1 MPGVGVKEPFLTYDD
16 PFAAILYINSS
27 LMRIKHF
34 FGVILCFPFFLSA
47 QPELTLSDVI
57 GLAQRQSV
65 AAKVAENIREN
76 NDYHWQVFRAGLRPQ
91 LGIEAG
97 LPMYSRDF
105 LEVRQPDGGIRF
117 LPRTQNN
124 ARMGLS
130 LTQVLP
136 GTGGRVSLRADM
148 TRFDDFDQG
157 RVFYSGTP
165 LSLAIEQ
172 PLFAFNP
179 YKWSRQIEPLKMEE
193 AGKSYKF
200 QMEAIALQA
209 VQLFFDVIEARESAR
224 IAGLN
229 LGNNRLIHDIEKQ
242 RIILGTTTREK
253 LLQVE
258 LQVLH
263 ASQDLLEANADLQG
277 ALLQLQ
283 VFLGIQHSDSY
294 ALTVPEVVPEQSVDT
309 SLAIRMAREH
319 RAEFVAFERRKLEAA
334 RDIEEAQRSRLE
346 VDLQVT
352 LGFNGAGERMDGV
365 FSPLKDRQRL
375 GLALFLPV
383 MDWGRTRAR
392 EGLAAANARV
402 VAYSIVQE
410 ESSLNLQIANQVK
423 GLEILRSNI
432 GFARA
437 GNAIGGE
444 RYRLALEQY
453 HAGKLTLT
461 DLNIALAEKD
471 IAQKAYFST
480 LRRYWEAHYRLRQM
494 TLYDFWAGQG
504 I

>member
-1 MPGVGVKEPFLTYDD
+1 MHVKYF
-16 PFAAILYINSS
+16 FGAILY
-27 LMRIKHF
+27 
-34 FGVILCFPFFLSA
+34 FPFSLIA
-47 QPELTLSDVI
+47 QPELTLTDVI

-76 NDYHWQVFRAGLRPQ
+76 NDYQWQAFRAALRPQ

-105 LEVRQPDGGIRF
+105 LEVRQPDGGMLF
-117 LPRTQNN
+117 LPRAQNN
-124 ARMGLS
+124 AQIGLAI
-130 LTQVLP
+130 TQALI
-136 GTGGRVSLRADM
+136 GTGGRLSLRADM
-148 TRFDDFDQG
+148 TRFDDFDRG

-172 PLFAFNP
+172 PLFASNP
-179 YKWSRQIEPLKMEE
+179 YKWSRQIEPLKLEE
-193 AGKSYKF
+193 AGKFYKF
-200 QMEAIALQA
+200 QMEAIALEA
-209 VQLFFDVIEARESAR
+209 VQLFFDVVEAREAVH

-229 LGNNRLIHDIEKQ
+229 LENNRLIHDIEKQ
-242 RIILGTTTREK
+242 RIVLGATTREK

-258 LQVLH
+258 LQGLH
-263 ASQDLLEANADLQG
+263 ASQELLEAKADLQG

-283 VFLGIQHSDSY
+283 VFLGGQY
-294 ALTVPEVVPEQSVDT
+294 GEGFTLAVPEAVPEQVVDT
-309 SLAIRMAREH
+309 ALAIRMAREH
-319 RAEFVAFERRKLEAA
+319 RAEFIAFERRKLEAA
-334 RDIEEAQRSRLE
+334 RDIEAAQRSRLQ
-346 VDLQVT
+346 VNLQVT
-352 LGFNGAGERMDGV
+352 LGFNGAGERLHEV
-365 FSPLKDRQRL
+365 FTPLKDRQRL

-383 MDWGRTRAR
+383 MDWGRARAR
-392 EGLAAANARV
+392 EGLAAANAQV

-410 ESSLNLQIANQVK
+410 ESTLNLEIVNQVK

-437 GNAIGGE
+437 GNAIGAE

-461 DLNIALAEKD
+461 DLNIALAERD
-471 IAQKAYFST
+471 IARKAYFSA

>member
-1 MPGVGVKEPFLTYDD
+1 MRYF
-16 PFAAILYINSS
+16 FWAS
-27 LMRIKHF
+27 LF
-34 FGVILCFPFFLSA
+34 FPFTLIA
-47 QPELTLSDVI
+47 QPALTLADAV

-76 NDYHWQVFRAGLRPQ
+76 KYYHWQAFRAALRPQ

-117 LPRTQNN
+117 LPRAQNN
-124 ARMGLS
+124 AQMGLS
-130 LTQVLP
+130 LSQVLA

-148 TRFDDFDQG
+148 TRFDDFDRG

-165 LSLAIEQ
+165 LSLALEQ

-179 YKWSRQIEPLKMEE
+179 FKWSRQIEPMKLEE
-193 AGKSYKF
+193 AGKLYKF
-200 QMEAIALQA
+200 QMEAVALQA
-209 VQLFFDVIEARESAR
+209 VQLFFDVVEAREAVR

-229 LGNNRLIHDIEKQ
+229 LENNRLIHDIEKQ
-242 RIILGTTTREK
+242 RIALGTTTREK

-258 LQVLH
+258 MQVLH
-263 ASQDLLEANADLQG
+263 SSQGIQEANADLQS

-283 VFLGIQHSDSY
+283 VFLGTPNGDAYTLI
-294 ALTVPEVVPEQSVDT
+294 VPEAIPEQSVDT
-309 SLAIRMAREH
+309 ALAIQMAREH
-319 RAEFVAFERRKLEAA
+319 RAEFVEFERRKLEAA
-334 RDIEEAQRSRLE
+334 RDIEEAQRSRLQ
-346 VDLQVT
+346 VNLQVT
-352 LGFNGAGERMDGV
+352 LGFNGAGERLPEV

-375 GLALFLPV
+375 GLAFFVPV
-383 MDWGRTRAR
+383 IDWGRARAR
-392 EGLAAANARV
+392 EGLASANAQV

-410 ESSLNLQIANQVK
+410 ESTLSLQIVNQVK
-423 GLEILRSNI
+423 ALEILRSNI

-437 GNAIGGE
+437 GNRIGGE

-471 IAQKAYFST
+471 IAQKAYFSA